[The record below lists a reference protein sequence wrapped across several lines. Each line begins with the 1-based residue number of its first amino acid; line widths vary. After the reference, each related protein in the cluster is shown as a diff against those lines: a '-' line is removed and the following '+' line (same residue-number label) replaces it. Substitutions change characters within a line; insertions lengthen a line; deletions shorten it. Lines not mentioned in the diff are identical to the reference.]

1 MNITSTKLYQLQ
13 DNACNAVSRAQTQFY
28 LTGGTA
34 LARCYFHHRLSVD
47 LDFFLNGATNFSA
60 QIESSLSSLRTHGSV
75 DVRVRT
81 TDFVSLIFDSELKI
95 DFVNDT
101 AHYWGT
107 TNKLPLFPRV
117 DNPKNILANKIT
129 ALLAR
134 EEPKDVVDIVVIAAS
149 LSIDWPEVYTHAN
162 SKAVGITPPLVCQKL
177 EAMPIS
183 LLETIV
189 WEEDWADFVNNFALK
204 RETCIGQMLRLVS
217 S

>member
-13 DNACNAVSRAQTQFY
+13 DNACKAVLQAESQFY
-28 LTGGTA
+28 LSGGTA

-47 LDFFLNGATNFSA
+47 LDFFVNGATNFPA
-60 QIESSLSSLRTHGSV
+60 QIESSLLSLRTHGSV

-81 TDFVSLIFDSELKI
+81 TDFVSLVFDGELKI
-95 DFVNDT
+95 DFVNDI

-107 TNKLPLFPRV
+107 PNEFPLFPRV

-129 ALLAR
+129 AILAR
-134 EEPKDVVDIVVIAAS
+134 DEPKDVVDIIVIAAS
-149 LSIDWPEVYTHAN
+149 LKVDWTEVYTHAN

-189 WEEDWADFVNNFALK
+189 WEKNWSDFVDNFALK
-204 RETCIGQMLRLVS
+204 RETCIRQMLHVA
-217 S
+217 